1 MSRISLEDLAE
12 IEAGFASEDI
22 VDDAT
27 TTGIA
32 WHSASRTHVGRVR
45 HINEDAFLDAP
56 ERRLWVV
63 ADGMGGLNRGDF
75 ASKAV
80 VREFGNFTRGHTV
93 ADCLRD
99 IEARM
104 AAVNDTCRTAFRGKR
119 SGSTVAA
126 MLVFGDH
133 AFFLWAGDSRIY
145 RWRGHTVEQVTE
157 DHTVAQEKHA
167 RGELTPEE
175 RDTHASVNVLTRAVG
190 AHRQLKLDVCYHR
203 VEPGDRYL
211 LCSDGLYRH
220 MALPE
225 VASLLHRGTPL
236 QVAENLIDLALD
248 RGGHDNI
255 TAIVVEA
262 GDSQAG

>member
-1 MSRISLEDLAE
+1 MSRINLEDLAE
-12 IEAGFASEDI
+12 IEAGFGAEDL
-22 VDDAT
+22 VDDPAGA
-27 TTGIA
+27 GIA

-45 HINEDAFLDAP
+45 HSNEDAFLDAP

-80 VREFGNFTRGHTV
+80 VREFGNFTRGDTV

-145 RWRGHTVEQVTE
+145 RWREHALEQLTE
-157 DHTVAQEKHA
+157 DHSVAQEKHA
-167 RGELTPEE
+167 RGELTAQE
-175 RDTHASVNVLTRAVG
+175 RDNHASLNMLTRAVG
-190 AHRQLKLDVCYHR
+190 AHRQVKLDLCYHP
-203 VEPGDRYL
+203 VAPGDRYL

-225 VASLLHRGTPL
+225 LASLLHRGTPS
-236 QVAENLIDLALD
+236 QVADNLVDMALD

-255 TAIVVEA
+255 TGVIVEA
-262 GDSQAG
+262 GDAQAD